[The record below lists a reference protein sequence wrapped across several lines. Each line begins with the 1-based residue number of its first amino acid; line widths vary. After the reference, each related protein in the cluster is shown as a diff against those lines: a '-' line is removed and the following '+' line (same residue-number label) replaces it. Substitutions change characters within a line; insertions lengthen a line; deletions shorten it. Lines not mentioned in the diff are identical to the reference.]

1 MKKVLAILLA
11 TLLAAGMMS
20 FGASADTESV
30 TVALSGSTQAIKG
43 ESYEVTLSAPT
54 TVGGIQGEIDY
65 DEAKFKLSD
74 IAITSAFATAN
85 KITDKTNLITD
96 DGKVIKFALLPDKA
110 ATNSEWVTFIFAVL
124 EADGKS
130 DFTLNNVKVSDNEG
144 VNLITEGLTEVS
156 VKDTPVYAPALNVA
170 GATIRTNAEADI
182 RFEADFSNA
191 FESVYRNQIV
201 EVGIVG
207 IPTAFMKDGEELKI
221 DGTYS
226 GYSPKTAKITAE
238 NLMADTTTISTKFR
252 YASSNDVL
260 LRTKYSARAYIKLND
275 DTVIYSDNAI
285 ADNNIIG
292 GTSSRSCIDVARA
305 VAAEKGVT
313 SSDAG
318 AEILASANDSE
329 WTVEKYNTLID
340 AINDKII
347 NGGATNE

>member
-65 DEAKFKLSD
+65 DEAKFKLTD

-110 ATNSEWVTFIFAVL
+110 ATNSEWVTFIFTVL

-144 VNLITEGLTEVS
+144 VNLITEGLKSVS
-156 VKDTPVYAPALNVA
+156 VEKTPVYVPALDVA
-170 GATIRTNAEADI
+170 GASVKTDGQADI
-182 RFEADFSNA
+182 RFEIDLGVNN
-191 FESVYRNQIV
+191 YKGQIEEIGV
-201 EVGIVG
+201 IM
-207 IPTAFMKDGEELKI
+207 IPTRFVAEGQELVYDTENVK
-221 DGTYS
+221 YS
-226 GYSPKTAKITAE
+226 GKTAKRAYSPASKIGDETIFYA
-238 NLMADTTTISTKFR
+238 NLLNSSTKKSR
-252 YASSNDVL
+252 IN
-260 LRTKYSARAYIKLND
+260 TEISARAYIKLKEEYGG
-275 DTVIYSDNAI
+275 TVIYSDNLDGDKNI
-285 ADNNIIG
+285 AG
-292 GTSSRSCIDVARA
+292 GTSSRSCIDVMKG
-305 VAAEKGVT
+305 VAANHDF
-313 SSDAG
+313 SDN
-318 AEILASANDSE
+318 AEITTILKKANGDWE
-329 WTVEKYNTLID
+329 LEDYAAVVAAVNAKLLVQ
-340 AINDKII
+340 
-347 NGGATNE
+347 